1 MSDGVSSV
9 SDGAVTSD
17 ARGGLGRQVG
27 LRWRSRDPLLPAPPS
42 ELPPGCGTTLRV
54 TGPGGEILAAGSC
67 AHWEGEADAL
77 DLTWGAA
84 RRFELTAWVTGPG
97 GPDVTSALDTLLE
110 QWREHLAELPDAAAA
125 DTAAVVTWP
134 SRDVDGAAALLR
146 RGFAP
151 LAVIAAR
158 TTGADPSQPA
168 PLGPPAAAVPA
179 GVRIRRAG
187 PADVDAVVR
196 RGLEVVRYDAYFGG
210 VQERPSTAEALR
222 REFTAMLAMPRPWIW
237 LAERDGEAIGM
248 LAAEQPEQASWIA
261 PLARPAPVSYLLLMG
276 VRAGERASGIGAALS
291 ARLNDEVRAA
301 GVPLTLLHY
310 AQVNPLSAPF
320 WSQQGYRPLWTCWEA
335 RPPARVR

>member
-1 MSDGVSSV
+1 MSAVRNDAVS
-9 SDGAVTSD
+9 SD

-42 ELPPGCGTTLRV
+42 ELAPGCGAALHV
-54 TGPGGEILAAGSC
+54 TGAGGELLAAGSC
-67 AHWEGEADAL
+67 AHWEGEPDAL

-84 RRFELTAWVTGPG
+84 RRFELTAWVAGPG
-97 GPDVTSALDTLLE
+97 GPEVTGALDRLLD
-110 QWREHLAELPDAAAA
+110 QWREHLAGLPDAGAA
-125 DTAAVVTWP
+125 DTAAIVNWP
-134 SRDVDGAAALLR
+134 SRDVDGAAALLN

-158 TTGADPSQPA
+158 ISGADPSQPA
-168 PLGPPAAAVPA
+168 APAPASAIVPA

-196 RGLEVVRYDAYFGG
+196 RGLEVVRFDALFGA
-210 VQERPSTAEALR
+210 VRERPSTAEALR
-222 REFTAMLAMPRPWIW
+222 REFTAMLAAPRPWIW

-261 PLARPAPVSYLLLMG
+261 PRARPTPVTYLLLMG
-276 VRAGERASGIGAALS
+276 VRPGERAKGLGAALS
-291 ARLNDEVRAA
+291 ARLNEEVRAA

-335 RPPARVR
+335 TPPASVR